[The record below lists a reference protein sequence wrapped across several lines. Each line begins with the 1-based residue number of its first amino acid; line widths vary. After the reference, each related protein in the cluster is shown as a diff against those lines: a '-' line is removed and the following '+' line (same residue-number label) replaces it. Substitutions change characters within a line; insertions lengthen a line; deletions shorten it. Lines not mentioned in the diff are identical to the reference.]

1 MLWYNRPVSEGD
13 PVKNYVK
20 GNKAAWEEAFDRADG
35 YGEGNVER
43 LRNEAFPFLT
53 PEFVLTLKDA
63 DLKGKKVAQFLCNN
77 GRELLSVVKNLG
89 AASGVGFDIAEN
101 MVAQA
106 NRHAA
111 ATGID
116 CTFVAT
122 DVLKVGRAWEGRFDA
137 AFLTVG
143 ALCWIERL
151 DALFDVV
158 RRCLKPGGILLIHEM
173 HPLTN
178 MLAVPGEDEYDPAL
192 PERIVLPYF
201 RDVPFVDAMGM
212 HYMVGEHYPSK
223 TFTSFAH
230 TTAEILTALIANRF
244 AIRSF
249 TEHPIDVSDSFVDLE
264 RFRIPLSYILTA
276 TAV

>member
-1 MLWYNRPVSEGD
+1 M
-13 PVKNYVK
+13 KNYVR
-20 GNKAAWEEAFDRADG
+20 GNKAAWEEAFDKAEG
-35 YGEGNVER
+35 YGERNVER
-43 LRNEAFPFLT
+43 LKTEEFPFLT
-53 PEFVLTLKDA
+53 PEFVAVLKDA
-63 DLKGKKVAQFLCNN
+63 GLKGGKVAQFMCNN
-77 GRELLSVVKNLG
+77 GRELLSVVKNCG
-89 AASGVGFDIAEN
+89 AAGGVGFDIAEN

-116 CTFVAT
+116 CAFVAT

-151 DALFDVV
+151 DDLFEVV

-173 HPLTN
+173 HPFTN
-178 MLAVPGEDEYDPAL
+178 MLAVSGEDEYDPAL
-192 PERIVLPYF
+192 PERIALPYF

-212 HYMVGEHYPSK
+212 HYMVGDHYPSK

-230 TTAEILTALIANRF
+230 TTAELLTALIKNRF
-244 AIRSF
+244 SLASF
-249 TEHPIDVSDSFVDLE
+249 SEHPVDVSDSFKELE

-276 TAV
+276 RAV